1 MPMRIYK
8 WIGITAAVIAGVVMT
23 GATFEQVSR
32 MRASHK
38 HPAPGLLVDVGGGRR
53 LQIDCRGSGSP
64 TVVLESGLDIYGSL
78 AWAAVH
84 DSLAA
89 NTRVCAYSRAGI
101 MWSDP
106 ARGPFD
112 SRARAHDLHAALAAS
127 GAQPPYVLVAHSL
140 GGPYALTFTKE
151 YGANVRGLVFVD
163 ATHPGQFPRYEAAV
177 GKSIMPSAKEAQL
190 GATLA
195 WTGLVRMLAPTETP
209 QSWPAALSTIASQF
223 LPQTV
228 AGLAEETAAIPTTLA
243 HASDARALG
252 DRPTVVLSA
261 GEPQSDANLQMM
273 GLNADQGARLF
284 AAHQALAA
292 DMARWSTRGRLEV
305 VPKASHYIQFDRPD
319 AVIRAVSEVV
329 GYVIA
334 DDTGIGDRG
343 LRGLGR
349 RVSADRA
356 GAP

>member
-1 MPMRIYK
+1 MRIYK

-23 GATFEQVSR
+23 GASFEQVAR

-38 HPAPGLLVDVGGGRR
+38 HPAPGLLVDVGDGRR

-64 TVVLESGLDIYGSL
+64 TVVLESGLDTYGSL
-78 AWAAVH
+78 AWESVH

-89 NTRVCAYSRAGI
+89 STRVCAYSRAGI
-101 MWSDP
+101 MWSDR

-112 SRARAHDLHAALAAS
+112 SRAAAHDLHTALIAS
-127 GAQPPYVLVAHSL
+127 GARPPYVLVAHSL

-151 YGANVRGLVFVD
+151 YAADVRGLVFVD
-163 ATHPGQFPRYEAAV
+163 ATHPDQFPRYEAAV
-177 GKSIMPSAKEAQL
+177 GKSIMPTAREAEL

-209 QSWPAALSTIASQF
+209 EFWPAALATIPPQF
-223 LPQTV
+223 LPQTI
-228 AGLAEETAAIPTTLA
+228 AGLAEEAAAIPATLA
-243 HASDARALG
+243 RASDARALG
-252 DRPTVVLSA
+252 DRPTIVLSA
-261 GEPQSDANLQMM
+261 GEPQSAANLQMM

-292 DMARWSTRGRLEV
+292 DMATWSTRGRLEV

-319 AVIRAVSEVV
+319 AVIRAVNDVV
-329 GYVIA
+329 RYVIA
-334 DDTGIGDRG
+334 DDTAVGDRG

-349 RVSADRA
+349 RMPADRA